1 MFVRTQTRYF
11 QKGMPVNV
19 LKLAVEPGKGG
30 KRVQGQNAQ
39 TVSHK
44 IIKIFRDAT
53 KILLRLLGQVLGT
66 PRRAPPRAPRR
77 LLFAAT
83 GVAATRK
90 VALPEDC
97 ERNGVSQHL
106 RCCLHYYYYSK
117 KASAKFPTEIAPLTH
132 R

>member
-1 MFVRTQTRYF
+1 MLCRTRTRYF

-19 LKLAVEPGKGG
+19 LELAVEPGKGR

-66 PRRAPPRAPRR
+66 PRRAPRR
-77 LLFAAT
+77 LLFAAI
-83 GVAATRK
+83 GVAATRE

-117 KASAKFPTEIAPLTH
+117 KASANK
-132 R
+132 